1 MDVVFVGLG
10 NLSQSMGC
18 TEQFDDPGLLGNL
31 RNVLTRIEDSGII
44 AAMCSESVEG
54 AKRWIITQGVT
65 ILS

>member
-1 MDVVFVGLG
+1 MGLG

-18 TEQFDDPGLLGNL
+18 TEQFDDPGLPGNV

-44 AAMCSESVEG
+44 AAMRAESVEG
-54 AKRWIITQGVT
+54 TKLWIAQGVK